1 MLEESS
7 IIFFFSDNLQ
17 RVDLPLN
24 SFDTCVGYWGNPDVN
39 PILGRFTDRMQCAG
53 GEGAS
58 SCMGDS
64 GGPLMVKVDGDY
76 MLLGSVSWGSGV
88 CDVNTAGNYCNWGN
102 EVGRKWLE
110 ENTGL

>member
-1 MLEESS
+1 MS
-7 IIFFFSDNLQ
+7 
-17 RVDLPLN
+17 
-24 SFDTCVGYWGNPDVN
+24 GPDI
-39 PILGRFTDRMQCAG
+39 PYIDRMQCAG

-64 GGPLMVKVDGDY
+64 GGPLMVKVDGEY

-102 EVGRKWLE
+102 AVGRNWLE